1 MDLQAWAPYIS
12 IIEII
17 LGIVLTVLVV
27 LQAKGGSLQ
36 GMLGGGGDSGGG
48 FRTRRGIEET
58 IFRMTII
65 VGILF
70 FANTL
75 LAFLAWG

>member
-1 MDLQAWAPYIS
+1 MDLQPWAPYLS

-17 LGIVLTVLVV
+17 LSVVLTVLVV
-27 LQAKGGSLQ
+27 IQAKGGSLD
-36 GMLGGGGDSGGG
+36 GLLGGGGGDSGG
-48 FRTRRGIEET
+48 FRTRRGVEET
-58 IFRMTII
+58 IFRMTIV

-70 FANTL
+70 FTNTL